1 MTSVSTYAGALIA
14 ALAFVGSPAAEACGY
29 HNPTNVSRGVL
40 NWTYPNS
47 LYVSTAVWM
56 AQRDGIIAR
65 ADQSQA
71 AQALLGYQ
79 RAVTLLGAFRKR
91 LAAARDGNAAPA
103 FSLVFI
109 GPMLWSRY
117 EATGGAI
124 KLTAHSDA
132 PAPGDVVIV
141 SDEPVIAGLLDG
153 RLTPAVARD
162 LGLLR
167 YYGAPDRVHELMSWL
182 DRLSVQSRTD
192 AAKVGQ

>member
-1 MTSVSTYAGALIA
+1 MTSVRTYAGAVIA
-14 ALAFVGSPAAEACGY
+14 AFSLVGSPAAEACGY

-56 AQRDGIIAR
+56 AQREGIIAR

-79 RAVTLLGAFRKR
+79 RAVTLLGAFRER
-91 LAAARDGNAAPA
+91 LAVALDGAPAPA

-109 GPMLWSRY
+109 RPMLWSRY
-117 EATGGAI
+117 EAVGTGVSM
-124 KLTAHSDA
+124 TAHLDG
-132 PAPGDVVIV
+132 PALGDVVIV
-141 SDEPVIAGLLDG
+141 SDEPVIAGLIDG

-162 LGLLR
+162 LGLMR
-167 YYGAPDRVHELMSWL
+167 FYGAPERVHELVSWL
-182 DRLSVQSRTD
+182 DRLPVQSMTD
-192 AAKVGQ
+192 AAKIGQ